1 MNLEDIK
8 KLSEIF
14 NNIAQ
19 PIATILAVVVANN
32 IAKKE
37 TQEIVSRQRKTIA
50 FLCFQSYHKNYGV
63 QF

>member
-32 IAKKE
+32 IAKKK
-37 TQEIVSRQRKTIA
+37 RK
-50 FLCFQSYHKNYGV
+50 K
-63 QF
+63 